1 MEFLQSL
8 KCNSEVP
15 LRLVIDVCCV
25 WKEINNAK
33 SRSDERITK
42 QNACVE
48 DHFLFAKIAT
58 AYAKLSDGWAS
69 KSVSKLSN
77 IAIVTLGGLHDGN
90 EYVRQKREWR
100 EGIIGS

>member
-1 MEFLQSL
+1 
-8 KCNSEVP
+8 
-15 LRLVIDVCCV
+15 LVIDVCCV

-42 QNACVE
+42 QNARVE

-69 KSVSKLSN
+69 ESVSKLSN

-90 EYVRQKREWR
+90 EYV
-100 EGIIGS
+100 